1 MLMTSYPLIWIMVGG
16 ALGASLR
23 YLTVR
28 WVATQV
34 EHIFP
39 WPTLVVNLTGCLIIG
54 LLWGVFEVRE
64 LSHQWRNLIFIGL
77 LGSFTTFS
85 TFSNEVVLLLRE
97 GFYSTAS
104 LHIFLHN
111 AGGVALTLAGYF
123 LSRFL
128 VTAPS

>member
-1 MLMTSYPLIWIMVGG
+1 MISHPLLWIIIGG

-28 WVATQV
+28 LVAMHV

-39 WPTLVVNLTGCLIIG
+39 WPTLVVNLVGCLLIG

-97 GFYSTAS
+97 GLYGVAS
-104 LHIFLHN
+104 LHMLLHN
-111 AGGVALTLAGYF
+111 AGGILLTLGGYF
-123 LSRFL
+123 LSRL
-128 VTAPS
+128 VVSAPS